1 MRHEFCRIWTHTAS
15 AAIFIRLRPC
25 RRGIEG
31 FVTVP
36 AQSTLLLFSILTP
49 ARKVN
54 TSHSEAF
61 QSEPGQAKARRTFG
75 VIACKTVEIYQIR
88 FNFIFLSGFWQKRQV
103 NEFSFSTVLMIVRA
117 SLHNYDNIL
126 ATWVIDSVLPKRPII
141 CSSGHALPARV
152 GGWWQ
157 PLPTMTLY
165 FLGLWWSNLLAR
177 SVCSLS

>member
-1 MRHEFCRIWTHTAS
+1 MRHWHHDIHIIIRNLLYIVCTFLRSLSRHMRHEFCRIWTHTAS

-25 RRGIEG
+25 RLGIEG

-75 VIACKTVEIYQIR
+75 VIACTTAEIYQIR
-88 FNFIFLSGFWQKRQV
+88 FNFIFLSGF
-103 NEFSFSTVLMIVRA
+103 
-117 SLHNYDNIL
+117 
-126 ATWVIDSVLPKRPII
+126 
-141 CSSGHALPARV
+141 
-152 GGWWQ
+152 
-157 PLPTMTLY
+157 
-165 FLGLWWSNLLAR
+165 
-177 SVCSLS
+177 